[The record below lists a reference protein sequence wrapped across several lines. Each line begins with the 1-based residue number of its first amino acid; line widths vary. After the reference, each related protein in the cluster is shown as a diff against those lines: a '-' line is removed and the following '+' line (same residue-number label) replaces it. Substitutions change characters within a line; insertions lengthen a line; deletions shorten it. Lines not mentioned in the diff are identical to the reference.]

1 MGDTISTYLGMHA
14 PQENELHVSKALRF
28 DLTLAKRRSIAL
40 QIKHIVY
47 VEPSPMVSFVG
58 ADIAIDAGTAHGG
71 VGLVRVAGQQDERN
85 CIQ

>member
-1 MGDTISTYLGMHA
+1 MRAT
-14 PQENELHVSKALRF
+14 QENEFHVSKALRF
-28 DLTLAKRRSIAL
+28 YLTLTKQYPIAS
-40 QIKHIVY
+40 QTGRIVY

-71 VGLVRVAGQQDERN
+71 VGLVRVAGQDKRN